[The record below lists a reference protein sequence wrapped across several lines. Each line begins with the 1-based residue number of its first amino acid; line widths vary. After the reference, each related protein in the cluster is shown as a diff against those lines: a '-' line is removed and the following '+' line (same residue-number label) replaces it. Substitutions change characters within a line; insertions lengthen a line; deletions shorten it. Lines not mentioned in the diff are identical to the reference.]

1 MLRSL
6 AISSQVCAKGK
17 RDISRGDYVRKADQY
32 RIVDLGGG
40 GAAGADVRCGWLL
53 RIEVAWLFCW
63 VPVGSVSFLSG
74 KIDVIG

>member
-40 GAAGADVRCGWLL
+40 GQRVLMSAV
-53 RIEVAWLFCW
+53 
-63 VPVGSVSFLSG
+63 VGFFG
-74 KIDVIG
+74 